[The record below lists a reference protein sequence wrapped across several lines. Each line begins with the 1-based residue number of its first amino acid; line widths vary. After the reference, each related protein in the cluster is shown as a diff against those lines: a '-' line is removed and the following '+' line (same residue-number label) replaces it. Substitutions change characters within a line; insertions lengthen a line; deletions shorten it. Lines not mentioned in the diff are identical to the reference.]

1 MVPTIFL
8 NTNSLTTPPHSRCCS
23 PTELGTHLSSLL
35 CPRCHISFSE
45 KGSVLHRTNSSI
57 SAPEGSEFE
66 DQPEALVFGEGL
78 LTPSFPTE
86 YNSPWTCNSCSYTLS
101 SCQVSLY
108 ATRQY
113 LKMKLFTTTRTNNKN
128 GLPRQWINKCGC
140 SATSTAPTSLT
151 SSPWRSCSTTSPAW
165 LLPPTMWPCRLTIGS

>member
-1 MVPTIFL
+1 MGWFLFSLLFVNCFPHQLFPLTTAFITMVPTIFL

-35 CPRCHISFSE
+35 CPRCHILFSE

-101 SCQVSLY
+101 SCQVRFHP
-108 ATRQY
+108 TR
-113 LKMKLFTTTRTNNKN
+113 
-128 GLPRQWINKCGC
+128 
-140 SATSTAPTSLT
+140 
-151 SSPWRSCSTTSPAW
+151 
-165 LLPPTMWPCRLTIGS
+165 